1 MKELVFATHNQ
12 GKLKEVTAM
21 PSAYRILGL
30 DDIGCDVEIPETAT
44 TLKGNAFLKADYV
57 FKNYGLPCFSDDTGL
72 EVDALGGVPGV
83 YSARYA
89 GEGCNAAKNIAKLLK
104 SMEGITDRTAAFK
117 TVIALKTL
125 EDTFY
130 FEGICQGHI
139 TTTRCGVGGFGYD
152 SIFVPKGEN
161 RTFAQMTTD
170 EKAKISHRGRAIE
183 KLIGHLNGR

>member
-1 MKELVFATHNQ
+1 MKALVFATHNQ
-12 GKLKEVTAM
+12 GKLEEVAAM
-21 PSAYRILGL
+21 LPIYRVLGL
-30 DDIGCDVEIPETAT
+30 SDIGCGVEIIETAT

-72 EVDALGGVPGV
+72 EVDALGGAPGV

-89 GEGCNAAKNIAKLLK
+89 GEGCDVAKNIAKLLK
-104 SMEGITDRTAAFK
+104 NMEGIADRTAAFK

-125 EDTFY
+125 KDTFY

-139 TTTRCGVGGFGYD
+139 TTTRRGVGGFGYD
-152 SIFVPKGEN
+152 PIFVPKGEN

-183 KLIGHLNGR
+183 KLIGYLNGR